1 MAVIIYT
8 TPTCP
13 YCKQA
18 KAYFKEH
25 NVQYAEKDVS
35 ADSAAQ
41 EEMTKKSGGFMGVP
55 IIDINGTIVQGFDKE
70 KIEAALKA

>member
-1 MAVIIYT
+1 MSVIIYS

-18 KAYFKEH
+18 KQYFKEH
-25 NVQYAEKDVS
+25 NVQYEEKDVS

-41 EEMTKKSGGFMGVP
+41 AEMTKKSGGFMGVP
-55 IIDINGTIVQGFDKE
+55 VIDINGTIITGFDKP
-70 KIEAALKA
+70 KIEAALKS

>member
-1 MAVIIYT
+1 MSVIIYS

-13 YCKQA
+13 YCKAA

-25 NVQYAEKDVS
+25 NVQYEEKDVS

-41 EEMTKKSGGFMGVP
+41 EEMTKKSGGFIGVP
-55 IIDINGTIVQGFDKE
+55 VIDINGTIITGFDKP
-70 KIEAALKA
+70 KIEAALKP

>member
-25 NVQYAEKDVS
+25 NVQYTEKDVS
-35 ADSAAQ
+35 SDSAAQ
-41 EEMTKKSGGFMGVP
+41 AEMTKKSGGFMGVP
-55 IIDINGTIVQGFDKE
+55 VIDINGTIVMGFDKP

>member
-1 MAVIIYT
+1 MSVIIYT

-25 NVQYAEKDVS
+25 NVQYEEKDVS

-55 IIDINGTIVQGFDKE
+55 LLDINGTIVQGFDKK
-70 KIEAALKA
+70 KIEEALKA